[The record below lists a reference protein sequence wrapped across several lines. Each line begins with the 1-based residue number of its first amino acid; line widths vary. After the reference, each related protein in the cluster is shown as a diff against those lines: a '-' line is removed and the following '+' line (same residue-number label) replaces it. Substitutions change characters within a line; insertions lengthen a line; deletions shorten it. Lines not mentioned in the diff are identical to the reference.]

1 MSPRSPPQRR
11 YSRRNSHDNGRRR
24 SEMCHGF
31 DRHWGDGRLGSTVD
45 RCIRKKSVIAD
56 TLARINFIVII
67 VKDAYFDSAKNR
79 QFIFGILKQE
89 AKIRPKN
96 GHEPEPPGA

>member
-1 MSPRSPPQRR
+1 MTTAGGAARCV
-11 YSRRNSHDNGRRR
+11 
-24 SEMCHGF
+24 MVHGF

-45 RCIRKKSVIAD
+45 RCIRKKISVIAD

-79 QFIFGILKQE
+79 QFIFGISKQE
-89 AKIRPKN
+89 AKICPKN